1 MEQTYPDLRGLGEMN
16 TEELQ
21 ETTLDPESR
30 TLLRVNMSDEDKAE
44 LDITFTTLMGDQVEP
59 RREFI
64 EQNARYVTNLDI

>member
-1 MEQTYPDLRGLGEMN
+1 MN

-21 ETTLDPESR
+21 ETTLDPETR
-30 TLLRVNMSDEDKAE
+30 TLLRVNMSDEDKTE